1 MVLYNS
7 GSFLI
12 ATLNKSKIFI
22 IINQLKFRVMK
33 TAYKESTGDLLEL
46 IGKMQYFTKLKPNNE
61 NDNSFSVSLKMS
73 SYHEL
78 NLMISGLLKTSID
91 RLKNDATE
99 TGTEVLLLLETVLE
113 LLPEDEMELLDELH
127 RIYFKV

>member
-1 MVLYNS
+1 
-7 GSFLI
+7 
-12 ATLNKSKIFI
+12 
-22 IINQLKFRVMK
+22 MK

>member
-1 MVLYNS
+1 
-7 GSFLI
+7 
-12 ATLNKSKIFI
+12 
-22 IINQLKFRVMK
+22 MK

-73 SYHEL
+73 SYHKL